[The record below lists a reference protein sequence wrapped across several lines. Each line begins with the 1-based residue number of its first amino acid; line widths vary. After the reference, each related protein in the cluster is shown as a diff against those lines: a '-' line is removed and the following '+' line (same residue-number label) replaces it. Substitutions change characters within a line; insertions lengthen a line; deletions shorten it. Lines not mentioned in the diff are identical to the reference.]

1 MTRAAGPLSKAASEF
16 TLAIS
21 VIKETEAKMQQN
33 QKELTTLLS
42 NLEKYTNTIPNL
54 WSQYESRFNKV
65 DDDLSKAFRELTK
78 GSQEFS
84 SSIQIFVTQLDEQF
98 SKAITGLSGAI
109 QELTEEREQ
118 SNVNR
123 R

>member
-1 MTRAAGPLSKAASEF
+1 
-16 TLAIS
+16 
-21 VIKETEAKMQQN
+21 MQQN

-54 WSQYESRFNKV
+54 WNQYESRFNKV